1 MGKKERGEGGE
12 RGSDVVGSG
21 PISPADV
28 GRWSAGAGGREGE
41 WAREMRANAR
51 ALPERPG
58 EEDCVYYLRTGA
70 CGFGDRC
77 RYNHPRDRGGTEF
90 GGGARNAAA
99 LDYPERVGQPICEYY
114 MKTGTCKFGTNCKYH
129 HPKQDG
135 AVLPVM
141 LNNSGFPIRLGEKE
155 CSYYMKTGQCKFG
168 TTCKFHHP
176 EFGGVPMT
184 PGIYPP
190 LQSPSIASPHPY
202 ASLANWQMGR
212 PPVVPG
218 SYIPGSYTPMMLSSG
233 MIPLQGWSP
242 YPASVNPV
250 VSGGAQQNVQAG
262 PVYGMGHHGS
272 SSTIAYGGPYVPY
285 ASSTGQSSNNQQEH
299 GFPERPGQPDCQ
311 YYMRTGDCKF
321 GATCKYHH
329 PRELSAPKS
338 GYMVNSLCLPL
349 RPGAQPCAY
358 YAQNGYCR
366 YGVACK
372 YDHPMGTL
380 GYSPSA
386 LPLSDMPIAPY
397 PIGFSIATLAPSSPS
412 PDLRPEYI
420 STKDQSVNQVTSPVA
435 ASEPVGSILPKG
447 VFPADTMMRA
457 QTNTTSGGSSSP
469 GGGR

>member
-1 MGKKERGEGGE
+1 MEPHPAAAAGGGGGEGEAGRGADPDTGLEGSMWRMGLAGDGGGE
-12 RGSDVVGSG
+12 GD
-21 PISPADV
+21 
-28 GRWSAGAGGREGE
+28 GAR
-41 WAREMRANAR
+41 
-51 ALPERPG
+51 LPERPDQA
-58 EEDCVYYLRTGA
+58 DCIYYLRTGA

-90 GGGARNAAA
+90 GGGAKNAVA
-99 LDYPERVGQPICEYY
+99 LDYPERLGQPVCEYY
-114 MKTGTCKFGTNCKYH
+114 MKTGTCKFGSNCKYH

-135 AVLPVM
+135 SVQPVM
-141 LNNSGFPIRLGEKE
+141 LNSNGFPLRPGEKE

-168 TTCKFHHP
+168 STCKFHHP
-176 EFGGVPMT
+176 EFGGVPVT

-190 LQSPSIASPHPY
+190 LQSSTVSSPHPY
-202 ASLANWQMGR
+202 APLTNWQMGR

-218 SYIPGSYTPMMLSSG
+218 SYMPGSYTPMMLSSG

-250 VSGGAQQNVQAG
+250 ASGGAQQTVQAG
-262 PVYGMGHHGS
+262 HMYGIGHHGS
-272 SSTIAYGGPYVPY
+272 SSTIAYGGPYMPY
-285 ASSTGQSSNNQQEH
+285 SSSTIQSSNNQQEH
-299 GFPERPGQPDCQ
+299 GFPERPGQPECQ

-329 PRELSAPKS
+329 PRDWSSPKS
-338 GYMVNSLCLPL
+338 NYMFSPFCLPL
-349 RPGAQPCAY
+349 RPGAQPCSY

-380 GYSPSA
+380 GYSSSPF
-386 LPLSDMPIAPY
+386 PLSDVPIAPY
-397 PIGFSIATLAPSSPS
+397 PLGFSIATLAPSSSS

-420 STKDQSVNQVTSPVA
+420 SAKDPSVNQVGSPVA
-435 ASEPVGSILPKG
+435 ASEPSGSILPKG
-447 VFPADTMMRA
+447 VFPPDTVMRA
-457 QTNTTSGGSSSP
+457 QTNTTTGGSSSP

>member
-1 MGKKERGEGGE
+1 
-12 RGSDVVGSG
+12 
-21 PISPADV
+21 
-28 GRWSAGAGGREGE
+28 
-41 WAREMRANAR
+41 
-51 ALPERPG
+51 
-58 EEDCVYYLRTGA
+58 
-70 CGFGDRC
+70 
-77 RYNHPRDRGGTEF
+77 
-90 GGGARNAAA
+90 
-99 LDYPERVGQPICEYY
+99 
-114 MKTGTCKFGTNCKYH
+114 
-129 HPKQDG
+129 
-135 AVLPVM
+135 
-141 LNNSGFPIRLGEKE
+141 
-155 CSYYMKTGQCKFG
+155 
-168 TTCKFHHP
+168 
-176 EFGGVPMT
+176 
-184 PGIYPP
+184 
-190 LQSPSIASPHPY
+190 
-202 ASLANWQMGR
+202 
-212 PPVVPG
+212 
-218 SYIPGSYTPMMLSSG
+218 
-233 MIPLQGWSP
+233 
-242 YPASVNPV
+242 
-250 VSGGAQQNVQAG
+250 
-262 PVYGMGHHGS
+262 MGHHGS